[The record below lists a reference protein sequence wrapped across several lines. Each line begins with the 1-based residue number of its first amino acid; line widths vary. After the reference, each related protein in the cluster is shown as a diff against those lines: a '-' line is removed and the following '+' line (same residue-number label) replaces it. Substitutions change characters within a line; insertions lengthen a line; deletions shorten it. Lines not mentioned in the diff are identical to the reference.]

1 MGSKIWTNRIHIVEL
16 MFLLILEV
24 EVTMMKIM
32 LALIIPY

>member
-1 MGSKIWTNRIHIVEL
+1 MMSKIWTNRIHIVEL
-16 MFLLILEV
+16 MFLLMLEV

>member
-1 MGSKIWTNRIHIVEL
+1 MVSKIWTNRIHIVEL
-16 MFLLILEV
+16 MFLLMLEV

>member
-1 MGSKIWTNRIHIVEL
+1 MVSKIWTNRIHIVEL